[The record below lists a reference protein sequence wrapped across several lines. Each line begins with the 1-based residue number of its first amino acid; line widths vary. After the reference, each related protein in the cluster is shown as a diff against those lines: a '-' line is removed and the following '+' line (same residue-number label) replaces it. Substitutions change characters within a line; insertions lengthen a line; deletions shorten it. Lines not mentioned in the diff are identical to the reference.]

1 MRIALVI
8 ACAAALAFSAWANIP
23 TTADAKQRAG
33 SKMDP
38 LAMTARTTNLPTQQS
53 DAF

>member
-8 ACAAALAFSAWANIP
+8 ACAAAFAISTWSNIP
-23 TTADAKQRAG
+23 TTADAKQRAN
-33 SKMDP
+33 STINP
-38 LAMTARTTNLPTQQS
+38 LAMITTTTNLPTQQF